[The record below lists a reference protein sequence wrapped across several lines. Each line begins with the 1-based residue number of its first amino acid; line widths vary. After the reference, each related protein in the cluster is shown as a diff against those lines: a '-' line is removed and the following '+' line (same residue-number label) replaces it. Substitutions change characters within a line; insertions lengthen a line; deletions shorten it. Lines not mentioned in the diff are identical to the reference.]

1 MVFSSEALNGA
12 VLFFEDLVLHRE
24 EAAQR
29 LGDKDLY
36 LEIAHYFS
44 SHLEESLKDLGAALS
59 SADALTAVR
68 LAHSLKGNCAT
79 VGADVLREHCKTLEN
94 LCREG
99 KLDSA
104 RSLYESLVPKLLVL
118 RDVLI
123 SL

>member
-1 MVFSSEALNGA
+1 MCFFPETIPGVSECTDEPTLR
-12 VLFFEDLVLHRE
+12 RE
-24 EAAQR
+24 EAIQR
-29 LGDKDLY
+29 IGDKILY
-36 LEIAHYFS
+36 LEIAHYFA
-44 SHLEESLKDLGAALS
+44 SHLAESLKDLGAALGLEDAS
-59 SADALTAVR
+59 SAAR

-79 VGADVLREHCKTLEN
+79 VGADILRGHCNTLEN

-104 RSLYESLVPKLLVL
+104 RSLYAILTPKLLAL